1 MIRRML
7 IAALVAALAGISA
20 APPGLAADA
29 AQAAPGVVVVA
40 IVNGA
45 KIYRS
50 DVEVARG
57 RLPERYRE
65 LPPRALLGL
74 LVNSLIDSKLA
85 AAEARREGL
94 HETAAVKRRLAR
106 VEEQILE
113 RSLLVRRIT
122 EGISEE
128 ALQERYRALVEK
140 TDGEEQV
147 RARHILVETVIEAK
161 ALIAE
166 IKKGGDFAALAKRS
180 SIGPS
185 AAKGG
190 DLGYFARGDMLAR
203 FSDAAFAL
211 ADGEITE
218 KPVRTQHGWHV
229 IKAVARR
236 DAVPPSFAAVADQLR
251 EELSRKIGAGV
262 MKALRAAAVIQRFNP
277 DGSPLEVDAAS
288 E

>member
-1 MIRRML
+1 MIRRVLM
-7 IAALVAALAGISA
+7 AALVAALAGISA
-20 APPGLAADA
+20 PPPGLAAE
-29 AQAAPGVVVVA
+29 AAPAEAGDVVVA

-50 DVEVARG
+50 DVEDAREG
-57 RLPERYRE
+57 LPERYRE
-65 LPPRALLGL
+65 LPPGAVLGL

-94 HETAAVKRRLAR
+94 HETAAVKKRLAR
-106 VEEQILE
+106 IEEQILE
-113 RSLLVRRIT
+113 RSLLVRRIK
-122 EGISEE
+122 EGVSEE
-128 ALQERYRALVEK
+128 ALRERYRALVEK
-140 TDGEEQV
+140 TEGEEQV
-147 RARHILVETVIEAK
+147 RARHILVETVTEAT

-166 IKKGGDFAALAKRS
+166 IKKGGDFAELAKRN

-185 AAKGG
+185 AVKGG
-190 DLGYFARGDMLAR
+190 DLGYFARRDMLAR

-218 KPVRTQHGWHV
+218 KPIRTQYGWHV

-236 DAVPPSFAAVADQLR
+236 DTVPPSFAAAADKLR
-251 EELSRKIGAGV
+251 EDLSREIGAGV
-262 MKALRAAAVIQRFNP
+262 LKSLRAAAVIQRFNVG
-277 DGSPLEVDAAS
+277 GSPLDADAKS